1 MLKLI
6 NIHIFIA
13 IIMLYNIYFAIF
25 ASKYYLIFLI

>member
-1 MLKLI
+1 MLILI
-6 NIHIFIA
+6 KIHIYNF